1 MNQPITQ
8 LTPEQQALIPIIRD
22 EWIKICLDTSP
33 TDKEKA
39 EASVRLAYECAGLT
53 PPSQILWFNNPLEA
67 FIYIVSQEKT
77 LGKSAYDALLEPVN
91 CFRLNDNRI
100 SKQLLYSIKEYEY
113 IKHIYDNT
121 YEEFLE
127 SIDQQVMF
135 ELIDEGYKIFRFP
148 AWVTPD
154 FISAISTASIILYAI
169 YYHAIGVDCSELKGL
184 WETAKHCGWWWPFQD
199 IAILTPKPSA
209 IRLDKEGRL
218 HAEGLP
224 AIAYQGYNIYAYHGV
239 ILPEKYGKVHPQNWQ
254 PQWLLKEKN
263 AELRQLIIQI
273 IGGESTPNNL
283 PPNMK

>member
-39 EASVRLAYECAGLT
+39 EAAVRLAYECAGLK

-67 FIYIVSQEKT
+67 V
-77 LGKSAYDALLEPVN
+77 
-91 CFRLNDNRI
+91 
-100 SKQLLYSIKEYEY
+100 
-113 IKHIYDNT
+113 
-121 YEEFLE
+121 
-127 SIDQQVMF
+127 
-135 ELIDEGYKIFRFP
+135 
-148 AWVTPD
+148 
-154 FISAISTASIILYAI
+154 I
-169 YYHAIGVDCSELKGL
+169 YYRDYTNNTAINSPKDFLINVFPNIHKNIKKCLDEDAWEEACNKIYKTVRNVINSVPTGLEIAVFEALSETSKEKSSYVYYNIFIDWFNQKAWLAFCAYLHSIGVDCSELKGL

-209 IRLDKEGRL
+209 IRLDNEGRL

-239 ILPEKYGKVHPQNWQ
+239 ILPEKYGKVHPKTGN
-254 PQWLLKEKN
+254 
-263 AELRQLIIQI
+263 
-273 IGGESTPNNL
+273 PNGY
-283 PPNMK
+283 